1 MSQATCSL
9 TPVMYPYGIRQ
20 AVKVLDSLSKEVL
33 DSSPLYFFSLNLLLY
48 KDK

>member
-1 MSQATCSL
+1 
-9 TPVMYPYGIRQ
+9 MYPYGIRQ